1 VWALSDPAASAPVT
15 SGFVSTNPASSNP
28 TTSDSA
34 TSEPAT
40 SEPATTEPATSDT
53 PVIEQKLDLSPAT
66 MPGSDS
72 HPWREVRPLPA
83 EYQILLTRSIFS
95 KSPIAPDRDD
105 MVGTG
110 PTRLELD
117 YVLRGI
123 ASQGGPLVAF
133 IENSRKAQV
142 LRLQSGDRIA
152 RGNLGAVSLD
162 GVEYIC
168 KGKVTR
174 IAIGCAFDGTA
185 QEPLPPPSTQSVANG
200 AEGSRRPHHK
210 SKASAELQAPTAL
223 PSPPAPEPNPK
234 AR

>member
-1 VWALSDPAASAPVT
+1 
-15 SGFVSTNPASSNP
+15 
-28 TTSDSA
+28 
-34 TSEPAT
+34 
-40 SEPATTEPATSDT
+40 
-53 PVIEQKLDLSPAT
+53 VIEQKLELSPAT

-152 RGNLGAVSLD
+152 RGTLGAVSLD

-185 QEPLPPPSTQSVANG
+185 QEPLPPPSTQSVADG
-200 AEGSRRPHHK
+200 TDVSRRPHRK
-210 SKASAELQAPTAL
+210 GKMGGELQAPSATPIL
-223 PSPPAPEPNPK
+223 PAPEPNPK